1 MAQITVSVEDAS
13 MLREILDA
21 KLIDLHREISHTDS
35 RDFRQVLK
43 QRVDMLERVLAQLP
57 RAVDARR

>member
-1 MAQITVSVEDAS
+1 

>member
-1 MAQITVSVEDAS
+1 MAQITISLEDAS

-21 KLIDLHREISHTDS
+21 KLTDLHREISHTDS

-43 QRVDMLERVLAQLP
+43 QRVVMLERVIAQLP
-57 RAVDARR
+57 RAVDAGR

>member
-1 MAQITVSVEDAS
+1 VAQITVSVEDAS

-57 RAVDARR
+57 RAVDVRR

>member
-21 KLIDLHREISHTDS
+21 KLTDLHHEISHTDS
-35 RDFRQVLK
+35 REFRQVLK
-43 QRVDMLERVLAQLP
+43 QRVGMLERVIAQLP
-57 RAVDARR
+57 KTVDAGR